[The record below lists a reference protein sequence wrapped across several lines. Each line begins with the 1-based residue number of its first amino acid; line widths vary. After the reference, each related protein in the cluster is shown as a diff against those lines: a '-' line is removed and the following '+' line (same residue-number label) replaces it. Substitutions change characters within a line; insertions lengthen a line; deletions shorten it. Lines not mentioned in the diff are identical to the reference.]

1 MAGRP
6 SGQMQRVNPA
16 SGLDRRTLVVG
27 GVATLGLIM
36 AVLDTTI
43 VNVALDTLS
52 RDLHAPLSTIQWV
65 STGYL
70 LSLAAVIPLS
80 GWVTERFGSKR
91 TWIASIALFAIGS
104 GMCALA
110 TSAGELIAFRV
121 LQGVGGGMLLPV
133 GFTLVAQS
141 AGPRRVGRA
150 CGLIGVPLLLG
161 PIFGPIIGGLIV
173 DSAAWQWI
181 FVVNVPIA
189 VAAIAVAARFLRS
202 DAGRG

>member
-1 MAGRP
+1 MDSPIGHDVERL
-6 SGQMQRVNPA
+6 SG
-16 SGLDRRTLVVG
+16 GLDRSTLVVA
-27 GVATLGLIM
+27 GVATVGLVM

-52 RDLHAPLSTIQWV
+52 RDLHAPVSTIQWV

-80 GWVTERFGSKR
+80 GWITERVGSKR

-104 GMCALA
+104 ALCALA
-110 TSAGELIAFRV
+110 TSAGELITFRV
-121 LQGVGGGMLLPV
+121 LQGLGGGMLVPV

-150 CGLIGVPLLLG
+150 LALVGVPILLG
-161 PIFGPIIGGLIV
+161 PIFGPI
-173 DSAAWQWI
+173 SAA
-181 FVVNVPIA
+181 
-189 VAAIAVAARFLRS
+189 
-202 DAGRG
+202 